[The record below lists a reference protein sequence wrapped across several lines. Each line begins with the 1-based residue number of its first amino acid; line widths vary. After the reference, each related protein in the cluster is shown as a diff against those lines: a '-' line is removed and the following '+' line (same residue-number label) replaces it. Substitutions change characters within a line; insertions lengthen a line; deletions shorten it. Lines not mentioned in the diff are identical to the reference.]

1 MALAKGFPAL
11 ALMSESDL
19 SEDFGPFAAALEG
32 ALDPI
37 VADFRRQMVSALG
50 IVFRGLADMYAISER
65 VELGRIILPDGWEA
79 SNQAVETGATLPLSA
94 AAGTLNMLG
103 LAHVS
108 RGPIVKTST
117 LVRRINRVATYIAH
131 GTSRWLRRF
140 LFQVQTTTCERVS
153 KWFKVKR

>member
-19 SEDFGPFAAALEG
+19 SEDFGPFAVALEG

-50 IVFRGLADMYAISER
+50 IVFGAWQICMLSRSVWNL
-65 VELGRIILPDGWEA
+65 VELFFQTDGKQATKRSRRGPRCLSPRQRVRA
-79 SNQAVETGATLPLSA
+79 S
-94 AAGTLNMLG
+94 LNMLG
-103 LAHVS
+103 FAHVS

-117 LVRRINRVATYIAH
+117 LVRRINRVAT
-131 GTSRWLRRF
+131 
-140 LFQVQTTTCERVS
+140 
-153 KWFKVKR
+153 

>member
-19 SEDFGPFAAALEG
+19 SEDFGPFAAALEA

-79 SNQAVETGATLPLSA
+79 SNQAVETGGTLPLSA
-94 AAGTLNMLG
+94 AAGTCVEYVRFSTCLERTHRQNINTCSQDQPCG
-103 LAHVS
+103 HVYSSRHFPLAQAFLVS
-108 RGPIVKTST
+108 SSDYDV
-117 LVRRINRVATYIAH
+117 
-131 GTSRWLRRF
+131 
-140 LFQVQTTTCERVS
+140 
-153 KWFKVKR
+153 